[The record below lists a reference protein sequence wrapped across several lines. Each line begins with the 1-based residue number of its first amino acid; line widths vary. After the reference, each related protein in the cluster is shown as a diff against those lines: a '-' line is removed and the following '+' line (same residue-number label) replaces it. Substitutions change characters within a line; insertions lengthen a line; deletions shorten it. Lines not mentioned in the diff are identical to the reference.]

1 MIPVC
6 FEYVATQYCGEKV
19 FVTILNQ
26 LRHHYTGKTVYYVR
40 EESEEGWIC
49 LRRYDEETMQF
60 ALSKR
65 VTEADK

>member
-1 MIPVC
+1 MIPIC

-26 LRHHYTGKTVYYVR
+26 LRQHYTGETVYYVR
-40 EESEEGWIC
+40 EESEQGWIDEC
-49 LRRYDEETMQF
+49 FYDEETMQE